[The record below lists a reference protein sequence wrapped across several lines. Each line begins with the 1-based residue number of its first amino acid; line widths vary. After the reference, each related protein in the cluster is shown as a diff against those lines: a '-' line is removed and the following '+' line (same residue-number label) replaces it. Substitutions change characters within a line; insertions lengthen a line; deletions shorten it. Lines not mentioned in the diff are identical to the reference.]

1 MSRRRAPYA
10 KLFVWYAVGILAL
23 VVVAGF
29 AVAGYEINHLRTEVD
44 SLKVQVNGLNQTIK
58 VLGTL
63 LQAEIARL
71 K

>member
-58 VLGTL
+58 ALGTL

>member
-58 VLGTL
+58 TLGTL